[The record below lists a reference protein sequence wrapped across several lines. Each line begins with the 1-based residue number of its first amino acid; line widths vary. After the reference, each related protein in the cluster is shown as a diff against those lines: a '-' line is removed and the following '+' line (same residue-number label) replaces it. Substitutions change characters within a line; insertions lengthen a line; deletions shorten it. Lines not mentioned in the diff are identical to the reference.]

1 MKMNK
6 AKRAKLEAAGYTV
19 TDAAGWLGLDE
30 AESALV
36 DMRIALAREL
46 EKVRKEQGVTQ
57 GELARRISTRQSGVA
72 RMINHPDTSTMDNLI
87 RGLVALGA
95 PISRIAACLALC
107 AGAGN

>member
-1 MKMNK
+1 MNK

-19 TDAAGWLGLDE
+19 TDATGWLGLDE